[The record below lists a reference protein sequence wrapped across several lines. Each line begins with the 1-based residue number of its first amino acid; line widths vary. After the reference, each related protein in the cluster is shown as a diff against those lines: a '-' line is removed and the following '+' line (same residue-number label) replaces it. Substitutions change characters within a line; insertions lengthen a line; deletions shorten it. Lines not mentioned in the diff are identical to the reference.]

1 MELRDL
7 FRNLVKMAAID
18 KKFAPEEISFLVERA
33 EGWGIQEGEL
43 ENALAEVAEGN
54 VSLVI
59 PEAPA
64 DREHLIKEFIR
75 LMAVDGELADTEK
88 QFCAF
93 ASAKMELTSEQ
104 FSEIVDDLTR

>member
-33 EGWGIQEGEL
+33 EGWGIPEGEL

-75 LMAVDGELADTEK
+75 LMAVDGELATQK
-88 QFCAF
+88 NNFVP
-93 ASAKMELTSEQ
+93 SLLLKWS
-104 FSEIVDDLTR
+104 